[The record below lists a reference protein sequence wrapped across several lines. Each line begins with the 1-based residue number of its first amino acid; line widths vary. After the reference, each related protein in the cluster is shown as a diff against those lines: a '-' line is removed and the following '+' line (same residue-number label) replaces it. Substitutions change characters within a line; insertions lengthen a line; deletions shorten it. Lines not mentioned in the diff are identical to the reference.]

1 MKDDE
6 LDDVIASLLDVDE
19 ESEGATSEAEGSTE
33 AAEGV
38 GTASDGELQK
48 HPTLSDPTQAT
59 VSLTERAAKEVA
71 RIRTA
76 EGLDEELILRVAV
89 ESGGCSG
96 LSYKLGYDYPS
107 EQDIRLESQGVSIL
121 LDPEHAPY
129 LHECEVDYPEGLQ
142 ARGFVFNNPNAS
154 ESCGCG
160 ESFAV

>member
-1 MKDDE
+1 MKDEE
-6 LDDVIASLLDVDE
+6 LDDVIASLLDVE
-19 ESEGATSEAEGSTE
+19 EDSEEGSTN
-33 AAEGV
+33 AAGVAEGV
-38 GTASDGELQK
+38 GTAADGDLQK
-48 HPTLSDPTQAT
+48 HPALTDPSKAI

-71 RIRTA
+71 RIRA
-76 EGLDEELILRVAV
+76 SEGLDEDLILRVAV

-107 EQDIRLESQGVSIL
+107 DHDIRLESQGVAIL

-129 LHECEVDYPEGLQ
+129 LHECVVDYPEGLQ